1 MWLPKRFQYA
11 ILIAMIE
18 KWRNIMDKGKS
29 RAALLTD
36 LNKAFDCKVGDCII
50 GKLKAHDF
58 SYEALKVI
66 LPYRWEI

>member
-11 ILIAMIE
+11 ILFAMIE
-18 KWRNIMDKGKS
+18 KWRNNMDKGKS

-36 LNKAFDCKVGDCII
+36 LNKA
-50 GKLKAHDF
+50 KLEAHNF

>member
-18 KWRNIMDKGKS
+18 KWRNNMDKGKS

-50 GKLKAHDF
+50 GKLEAYDF

-66 LPYRWEI
+66 LPYRWET